1 MNRESERI
9 RMIERTAEY
18 RMLKQDLIDFFE
30 RLKTE
35 HISDINYR
43 KKGRDLERAFR
54 KRGQEYEKML
64 KDTLWYGLERY
75 PHRRHLVWIDDALD
89 WIKETYPLE
98 FPEGPPIDTEMAFDP
113 DPVIQADMASVRRWM
128 IQHGY
133 LRLTGG
139 GRRRRRTERER
150 KTRRRTHRN

>member
-9 RMIERTAEY
+9 RMIERAAEY

-64 KDTLWYGLERY
+64 KDTLWY
-75 PHRRHLVWIDDALD
+75 
-89 WIKETYPLE
+89 
-98 FPEGPPIDTEMAFDP
+98 
-113 DPVIQADMASVRRWM
+113 
-128 IQHGY
+128 
-133 LRLTGG
+133 
-139 GRRRRRTERER
+139 
-150 KTRRRTHRN
+150 